1 MYIFFRLVN
10 LKITFVL
17 RILEPRYFFVV
28 VFRFV
33 IQHCFN
39 LITALLGNFN
49 FHELTSLVV
58 PSAFENDVRDEFQS
72 QVQRTCFSAKQ
83 SRFDLPLQRVYGIG
97 SWLVKKTS
105 HENLFFILFW
115 TLPFNMVVIA
125 SSDFKIQCLLA
136 IQESF

>member
-10 LKITFVL
+10 NLKIAFVP

-97 SWLVKKTS
+97 SWLVKK
-105 HENLFFILFW
+105 HHMKIYFLFCSEHYPLTW
-115 TLPFNMVVIA
+115 LLLLVQTLKFNVY
-125 SSDFKIQCLLA
+125 
-136 IQESF
+136 